1 MNQSFLEEFRTE
13 SLEHLDKL
21 DAGLLALERDPS
33 KQELVRGLY
42 LSAHTIKGGASM
54 LGLNAIKTFTHGFE
68 DVLARLRDGE
78 SLTPGT
84 ASLLL
89 ESVDRLR
96 ALVDDPNAE
105 ADETTLAL
113 SARLRERA
121 AGVEPQAPA
130 INEVIPLEPVS
141 TAPSQPTVLLIEPSI
156 TTRTAQAMPLRQAGF
171 TVIELEDFENAL
183 EAAKDI
189 HAVIAAVEFDL
200 QPALEFLALQPKHM
214 PMILTYLDDPPAI
227 PVSASTHHVRKAS
240 WRDTTLLETLQQL
253 TPALSTG
260 GPA

>member
-78 SLTPGT
+78 RLSPGT

-105 ADETTLAL
+105 ADESTLAL

-121 AGVEPQAPA
+121 AGVEAQAPTV
-130 INEVIPLEPVS
+130 NEVVPLEPVS
-141 TAPSQPTVLLIEPSI
+141 TAPNQPTVLLIEPSI

-189 HAVIAAVEFDL
+189 HAVIAAVEFDP
-200 QPALEFLALQPKHM
+200 QPALEFLALQPDL
-214 PMILTYLDDPPAI
+214 PAILTYLDDPPAI
-227 PVSASTHHVRKAS
+227 PASASTHHVRKAP
-240 WRDTTLLETLQQL
+240 WRDTTLLETIQQL
-253 TPALSTG
+253 VPG

>member
-78 SLTPGT
+78 RLTPGT

-105 ADETTLAL
+105 ADESALAL

-130 INEVIPLEPVS
+130 INEVVPLEPVS

-156 TTRTAQAMPLRQAGF
+156 TTRTAQAIPLRQAGF

-183 EAAKDI
+183 EHTKNAQ
-189 HAVIAAVEFDL
+189 AVIAAVEFDP
-200 QPALEFLALQPKHM
+200 QPALEFLALQSHM

-227 PVSASTHHVRKAS
+227 PISASPRHVRKAS
-240 WRDTTLLETLQQL
+240 WRDTTLLETVQQL
-253 TPALSTG
+253 IPAFSTG

>member
-21 DAGLLALERDPS
+21 DAGLLALERDPG

-78 SLTPGT
+78 RLTPGT

-105 ADETTLAL
+105 ADESTLTL

-121 AGVEPQAPA
+121 AGVEPVAATPA
-130 INEVIPLEPVS
+130 INEAAPLEPVS

-171 TVIELEDFENAL
+171 TVIELEDFEHAL

-189 HAVIAAVEFDL
+189 QAVVAAVEFDP

-214 PMILTYLDDPPAI
+214 PVILTYLDDPPAI
-227 PVSASTHHVRKAS
+227 PVSASTHRVRKAS
-240 WRDTTLLETLQQL
+240 WRDTTLLETIQQL
-253 TPALSTG
+253 VPG

>member
-1 MNQSFLEEFRTE
+1 MNQSFLEEFRAE

-78 SLTPGT
+78 RLTPGT

-96 ALVDDPNAE
+96 TLVDDPNAD

-113 SARLRERA
+113 SARLRDRA
-121 AGVEPQAPA
+121 AGVEPQAA
-130 INEVIPLEPVS
+130 PLEPVS
-141 TAPSQPTVLLIEPSI
+141 STPNQPTVLLIEPSI

-171 TVIELEDFENAL
+171 NVIELEDFNNAL
-183 EAAKDI
+183 EHTKDAQ
-189 HAVIAAVEFDL
+189 AVIAAVEFDP
-200 QPALEFLALQPKHM
+200 QPALEFLSLQPNL
-214 PMILTYLDDPPAI
+214 PAILTYLDDPPAI
-227 PVSASTHHVRKAS
+227 PSSARTQLVRKAS
-240 WRDTTLLETLQQL
+240 WRDTTLLETVQELV
-253 TPALSTG
+253 PG

>member
-78 SLTPGT
+78 RLSPGT

-105 ADETTLAL
+105 ADESTLAL

-121 AGVEPQAPA
+121 AGVEPQAALLEPA
-130 INEVIPLEPVS
+130 QSVPLEPVS
-141 TAPSQPTVLLIEPSI
+141 STPNQPTVLLIEPSI

-183 EAAKDI
+183 EAARNV
-189 HAVIAAVEFDL
+189 HAVIAAVEFDP
-200 QPALEFLALQPKHM
+200 QPALKFLASQPDM
-214 PMILTYLDDPPAI
+214 PVILTYLDDPPAI
-227 PVSASTHHVRKAS
+227 PASASTHHVRKAS
-240 WRDTTLLETLQQL
+240 WRDTTLLETIQQL
-253 TPALSTG
+253 VPG

>member
-78 SLTPGT
+78 HLTPGT

-113 SARLRERA
+113 SARLRDRA
-121 AGVEPQAPA
+121 AGVEPQATA
-130 INEVIPLEPVS
+130 INEAAPLEPVS

-183 EAAKDI
+183 EIMKDAQ
-189 HAVIAAVEFDL
+189 AVIAAVEFDP
-200 QPALEFLALQPKHM
+200 QPALEFLASQPDM
-214 PMILTYLDDPPAI
+214 PVILTYLDDPPAI
-227 PVSASTHHVRKAS
+227 PVSASTHLVRKAS

-253 TPALSTG
+253 TPARSTG